1 MLAAI
6 VRFSVRHAGL
16 VLGLAVALTGFG
28 LLRMTGASLDVFPEF
43 APAQVVIQ
51 IEAPGLHAAAIEAQV
66 TRPVEQAIGGLAG
79 LTSLRSQSIPGLSVV
94 TALFDESSDL
104 HRDRQ
109 GVAERLAQ
117 AASSL
122 PAGVVP
128 NITPLTSSASTV
140 LGIGLTSTTLDGVA
154 LRSLVEASLRPHLM
168 AVPGIAD
175 VNVFGGALRQWQVQV
190 DAQRLAQA
198 GLSLTDLAAA
208 LRSATGVRAAGFIE
222 SDNQRIAL
230 TMEPPGAA
238 LGTPA
243 SAVIDTLNLTVVSH
257 ANAQHGGQA
266 VLLRDVAT
274 VAEGGAPAFNA
285 AQIDGQPG
293 VFLLVQG
300 QLGAN
305 TRDTTRALDAAIAH
319 IRPVLERAGAKVH
332 LDLFRPASF
341 IETAV
346 GNVRSDVLIGAT
358 LVIAVLFLFLFNLR
372 TAVVSAVAIPLSL
385 IAAVLTLQQF
395 GIGLNI
401 MVIGGLAI
409 ALGEVVDDAII
420 DCENIFRRLREN
432 RALAA
437 PRSAAQVVFD
447 ASMEVRSSVV
457 YATFIVAL
465 VFTPLLTLDGVAGK
479 LFAPLGLA
487 YIAAIIASL
496 VVALTVTPAMSLLLL
511 RHAALPAADPPLV
524 AWMKPRYRRLL
535 LAIERRSTAVLSAAA
550 LCMAAGIGVLPLLGG
565 EFIPPLKEGHYIVH
579 VSAVPGTSLAESLRV
594 GKQVSDTLLAIPG
607 VKSVAQWVGRS
618 QNGADTFGPHYSEME
633 VEVGQVSGAEQ
644 RRILQDIRRA
654 LSGDDGDDD
663 RSDEQALGSTP
674 FPGLVFGVNT
684 FLTERIGETV
694 SGYPADVVVNL
705 YGPDLDALDRDGKA
719 VAAMLSQLPGATDV
733 QLQAPPGAPELSVRL
748 RPEQLALHAMNAGEV
763 MDAVQ
768 IAFDGLVVGQHAG
781 AVKPTPVA
789 LVLAPS
795 GRRDVSQV
803 EHLPLRTPGGRL
815 IELRDVADVALVEG
829 RYKVLRE
836 GGQRVQTVI
845 ANLKRGHDPE
855 DFVAQLRTRLAA
867 HASGQD
873 GQGGQDG
880 SGFAAG
886 NHAEVTGAAEAQAQ
900 ARNDLLVASALATLG
915 VGSLLLLAFGS
926 LRHTLLTA
934 VNLPFALIG
943 GVVAVLATGGWL
955 SLGSVVGFVTLF
967 GITLRNSIMLVSH
980 YQHLVQV
987 EGQPWNLETALRGAE
1002 ERLPSI
1008 LMTALVTA
1016 LGLLPLALGS
1026 AEPGREIEG
1035 PMAIIIVGGLIS
1047 STVLNLLV
1055 LPTVMLRHGR
1065 FGPAAPPS
1073 AG

>member
-16 VLGLAVALTGFG
+16 VLGLAVALTGYG
-28 LLRMTGASLDVFPEF
+28 LLRMAGASLDVFPEF

-51 IEAPGLHAAAIEAQV
+51 TEAPGLHAAGVEAQV

-79 LTSLRSQSIPGLSVV
+79 MTSLRSQSIPGLSVV
-94 TALFDESSDL
+94 TALFDESTDL
-104 HRDRQ
+104 HRNRQ

-117 AASSL
+117 ATSSL
-122 PAGVVP
+122 PPGVVP

-154 LRSLVEASLRPHLM
+154 LRSLVEDSLRPHLM

-190 DAQRLAQA
+190 DAQRLARA
-198 GLSLTDLAAA
+198 GLSLTDLASA
-208 LRSATGVRAAGFIE
+208 LRSATGVRAAGFVE

-243 SAVIDTLNLTVVSH
+243 ATVIEALNLTVVSPPS
-257 ANAQHGGQA
+257 AQQGGPP

-274 VAEGGAPAFNA
+274 VAIGGAPAFNA

-319 IRPVLERAGAKVH
+319 IRPVLERAGAQVH

-346 GNVRSDVLIGAT
+346 GNVRSDVLIGAS
-358 LVIAVLFLFLFNLR
+358 LVIAVLFLFLYNLR
-372 TAVVSAVAIPLSL
+372 TAIVSAVAIPLSL
-385 IAAVLTLQQF
+385 ISAVLVLQHF

-432 RALAA
+432 RTLAV
-437 PRSAAQVVFD
+437 PLPAAQVVFD

-465 VFTPLLTLDGVAGK
+465 VFTPLLTLGGVAGK

-633 VEVGQVSGAEQ
+633 VEIGQVSGAEQ

-654 LSGDDGDDD
+654 LSGDDGDED
-663 RSDEQALGSTP
+663 RSDEIAAGSTP

-719 VAAMLSQLPGATDV
+719 VVAMLSELPGATDV

-768 IAFDGLVVGQHAG
+768 IAFDGLVVGRHAG
-781 AVKPTPVA
+781 AVTPTPVA

-795 GRRDVSQV
+795 ARRDVSQV
-803 EHLPLRTPGGRL
+803 EKLPLRTPGGGL

-845 ANLKRGHDPE
+845 ANLERGHDPE
-855 DFVAQLRTRLAA
+855 AFVALLRARLAK
-867 HASGQD
+867 HAQGQD
-873 GQGGQDG
+873 ARGDPSG
-880 SGFAAG
+880 SGFAPG

-900 ARNDLLVASALATLG
+900 ARSDLLVASALATLG

-926 LRHTLLTA
+926 LRHTLLTGI
-934 VNLPFALIG
+934 NLPFALIG

-980 YQHLVQV
+980 YQHLVGV
-987 EGQPWNLETALRGAE
+987 EGRAWNLETALLGAE

-1008 LMTALVTA
+1008 LMTALVTG

-1055 LPTVMLRHGR
+1055 LPTVMLRYGR
-1065 FGPAAPPS
+1065 FGAHEPS
-1073 AG
+1073 T